1 MAKEMIV
8 NIVYGGLHHQ
18 CKLISTH
25 IMGGVQVTLKE
36 YILSIHQMLEN
47 AKKERWNKV
56 QRTELLRKHQE
67 LEGYLP
73 FLNRREEG
81 R

>member
-1 MAKEMIV
+1 M
-8 NIVYGGLHHQ
+8 
-18 CKLISTH
+18 
-25 IMGGVQVTLKE
+25 TLKE